1 MESKKS
7 YKIYLI
13 EDNINLSENIL
24 EILEIQGYKVMG
36 TSDNAEEVTSKE
48 KLEQVDLFL
57 IDIRLKGKKSGIE
70 LAEEIRKNYKSPIV
84 FITSSS
90 GTNIIQ
96 KVKHLNPDG
105 YIIKP
110 FTTESLIT
118 IIELAIENYKFKQG
132 KDPNYIK
139 ANLTKDEI
147 YIRENG
153 WLKKLYIKDI
163 LWIKADGTYTHINCD
178 NKKFTLRLTVKQF
191 IEQLQST
198 NFIRV
203 HKSYIVNLKK
213 VEALNANSII
223 IKGEEIPIGKTYYK
237 ELISALNTVST

>member
-13 EDNINLSENIL
+13 EDNTNLSENIL
-24 EILEIQGYKVMG
+24 EILEIQGYQVIG
-36 TSDNAEEVTSKE
+36 SSDNAEEVASKE

-90 GTNIIQ
+90 GTEIIQ

-118 IIELAIENYKFKQG
+118 IVELAIENYKFKQK
-132 KDPNYIK
+132 KDQNFIK
-139 ANLTKDEI
+139 TNLIKDEI

-163 LWIKADGTYTHINCD
+163 LWLKADGTYTHITCND
-178 NKKFTLRLTVKQF
+178 KKFTLRLTVKQF
-191 IEQLQST
+191 IEKLENP

-213 VEALNANSII
+213 IEAFNSNNII

-237 ELISALNTVST
+237 GLISALNTVNN